1 MLTTFLIKNISLISD
16 SYRFYTLYSFFL
28 FISRFTSL
36 MTSPEEQSKQENQRR
51 SDEVK
56 EKRKAELRGL
66 TEQQLI
72 AQIKLLKERAY
83 R

>member
-1 MLTTFLIKNISLISD
+1 
-16 SYRFYTLYSFFL
+16 
-28 FISRFTSL
+28 